1 MKNEKPSPIFLG
13 FEKLL
18 LKRRLARKWIL
29 KNPLLDFEIF
39 DAIASEYGVDIL
51 KVFGAFQASW
61 IMERDW
67 DHLGPLLGGSDW
79 YDFVEMLWCAG
90 IVKPY
95 LHSFKVP
102 LLVQFKLHLWLM
114 CRFKNP
120 FTVGSLVK
128 PEVSET
134 GESLKVRLKEVC
146 KLVA

>member
-1 MKNEKPSPIFLG
+1 MKIEKPSPIFSG

-18 LKRRLARKWIL
+18 LKRRLARRWIL

-39 DAIASEYGVDIL
+39 DAIASEYGSDIL
-51 KVFGAFQASW
+51 KVFGVYQAWW

-67 DHLGPLLGGSDW
+67 GHLNPLLEGDDW
-79 YDFVEMLWCAG
+79 YDFVEMLWCSG

-102 LLVQFKLHLWLM
+102 WHIQFKLHCWLI

-120 FTVGSLVK
+120 FKIGGLVK
-128 PEVSET
+128 EDSRKRGGLIKVA
-134 GESLKVRLKEVC
+134 LKGIQR
-146 KLVA
+146 VA

>member
-1 MKNEKPSPIFLG
+1 MKNENPSPIFSG

-51 KVFGAFQASW
+51 KVFCVYDATYIF
-61 IMERDW
+61 ERDW
-67 DHLGPLLGGSDW
+67 DHLNPLLGGSDW

-95 LHSFKVP
+95 LSSFKVP
-102 LLVQFKLHLWLM
+102 LLVQIKLHCWLI
-114 CRFKNP
+114 CRFKMP
-120 FTVGSLVK
+120 LSYGIPVK
-128 PEVSET
+128 EDSQERGGLFKVA
-134 GESLKVRLKEVC
+134 LKRMGM
-146 KLVA
+146 VA